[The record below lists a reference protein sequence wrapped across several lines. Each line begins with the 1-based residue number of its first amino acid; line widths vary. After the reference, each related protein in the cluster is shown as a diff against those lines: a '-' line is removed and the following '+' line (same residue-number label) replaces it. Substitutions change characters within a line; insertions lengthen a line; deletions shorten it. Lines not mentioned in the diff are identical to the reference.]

1 MKSSPIIRSTS
12 CIRYSKVIPLR
23 VPLSVKIFPKIEL
36 IIRVRDLHH
45 FTKISRFETGFKM

>member
-23 VPLSVKIFPKIEL
+23 VPLSVKIFSKIEL